1 MKESHKNLM
10 AQFSDMAEQG
20 SFGDAVKQSKAE
32 YAELPDGMA
41 TSVKTFLDFY
51 GGLSTGDLE
60 TAQMRDTIC
69 KSIISTFR
77 DANRKDPDIAAHFV
91 NGFIQ
96 DYPGVSES
104 CMTPR
109 WASLASAC
117 LAFRE
122 ICQTTNKILIW
133 QQAIKLFQSYNEFL
147 NGLFGYLIILCR
159 VSQGKTVNSNVL
171 NTAYGNKIH
180 QLEEVSDGENGPLYL
195 LLRIAKPDIRN
206 ACAHETIWL
215 DSEQNMVRYTYGNQ
229 NKVEAEIDLA
239 EFMVLTSAGTHLA
252 QPYLAAIAFL
262 VVMDAGTPLAQSFM
276 PKDYVELYR
285 QTGE

>member
-41 TSVKTFLDFY
+41 TSIKTFLDFY

-159 VSQGKTVNSNVL
+159 VSLDKTVNPNVL

-180 QLEEVSDGENGPLYL
+180 QLEELSGAETGPLYL

-239 EFMVLTSAGTHLA
+239 EFMVLTSTGTHLA

-262 VVMDAGTPLAQSFM
+262 VVMDAGTTLAHSFM
-276 PKDYVELYR
+276 PKDYVQLYR